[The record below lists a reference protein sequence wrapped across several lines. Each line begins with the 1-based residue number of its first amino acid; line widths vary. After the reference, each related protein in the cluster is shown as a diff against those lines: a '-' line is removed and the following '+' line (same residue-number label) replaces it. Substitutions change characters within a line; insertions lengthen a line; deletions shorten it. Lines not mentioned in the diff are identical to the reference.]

1 MEKINPFWLHGESPD
16 HAPGPWERVFWKG
29 IAASLLCYTYSLV
42 GHSWRKDADL
52 DEPLD
57 RYWLLLLAF
66 EMTGGNGTAISRSTN
81 R

>member
-1 MEKINPFWLHGESPD
+1 MGNPLTMYLVLWREYSGKGSLQVCCATHIHQLATAGE
-16 HAPGPWERVFWKG
+16 RM
-29 IAASLLCYTYSLV
+29 Y
-42 GHSWRKDADL
+42 L